1 MKIIDKMFN
10 IKALA
15 VVSMV
20 GVLAVMVVLMWDLR
34 PSKHQLNP
42 AANNWSTQKPN
53 NQANQPKSGP

>member
-1 MKIIDKMFN
+1 MFS
-10 IKALA
+10 IKTLA

-20 GVLAVMVVLMWDLR
+20 GVLAVMVVLMLDLR

-53 NQANQPKSGP
+53 NQASQPKSGP